1 MSLSINKVKQV
12 VSSHTNQTIAVLFL
26 VNGVSAIQ
34 QYIPETWL
42 PLINGILSILAIYF
56 RTNPRVDFTDEE
68 G

>member
-56 RTNPRVDFTDEE
+56 RTNPRQNFDDAV
-68 G
+68 